1 MVEEAKTA
9 NGQNGTAAEEEK
21 KHDVEYADAE
31 TAGIVSYSTPLN
43 ESYTVTNAMNFAK
56 TEL

>member
-9 NGQNGTAAEEEK
+9 NGHNGTAAEEKK

-31 TAGIVSYSTPLN
+31 TAGIVSDSRLY
-43 ESYTVTNAMNFAK
+43 
-56 TEL
+56 

>member
-31 TAGIVSYSTPLN
+31 TAGIVSETWLKHTSLTL
-43 ESYTVTNAMNFAK
+43 SQM
-56 TEL
+56 L